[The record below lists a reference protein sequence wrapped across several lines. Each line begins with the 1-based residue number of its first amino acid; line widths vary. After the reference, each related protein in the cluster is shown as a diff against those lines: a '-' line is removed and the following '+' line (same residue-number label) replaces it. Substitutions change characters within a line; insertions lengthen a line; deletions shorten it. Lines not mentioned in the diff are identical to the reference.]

1 MLKLILIKFDLTNN
15 ENFDWLMLQTQTQ
28 NQTLML
34 HVENAT
40 DGFILIKWRFV
51 DARLQLELED
61 KDNKMSFLK

>member
-1 MLKLILIKFDLTNN
+1 MLK
-15 ENFDWLMLQTQTQ
+15 TQTL

-40 DGFILIKWRFV
+40 DGFILIKWHFI